1 MDRKRF
7 EKLVSSAIDTIPDPF
22 LEYIENV
29 VFLVED
35 DPDPD
40 LLAEMGLEEG
50 DDLLG
55 LYQGDPLTARG
66 VDSWGMLPDQII
78 LFQRPIER
86 ETEETGIPVLR
97 VIRDTILHE
106 VGHYFGFSE
115 EDMERMGLG

>member
-66 VDSWGMLPDQII
+66 VDNWGMLPDQII

-115 EDMERMGLG
+115 EDLERMGLE